1 MTADR
6 LDLVPDVSGNAPVG
20 APKQRD
26 IEPRAERNTGGLS
39 VDVDAP
45 DVTQQRQ
52 SWYARLQGH
61 RKTWMAIRGF
71 REILLIAGVYS
82 LYDFT
87 RFLVEGK
94 TAVAL
99 DHGHDLLK
107 LEKWIGLAPER
118 ALNKLF
124 SAHIAL
130 GLSADYLYATLH
142 YIVTPAVLVWMW
154 RRHASSYPFARTV
167 LMLATIFAL
176 VGYSLLPMAPP
187 RLLPGF
193 IDTMSKFSHD
203 GWWGSAASAPRG
215 LAADTNQF
223 AAMPSLH
230 VGWAIWCGWMIVRY
244 GRHRLTK
251 ALGVAYPIVVSVAV
265 MATANHYLLDVV
277 AGGVVMGLGYGA
289 VRLLARA
296 GFLNFPRGGSVEAAP
311 AAKPAPA

>member
-6 LDLVPDVSGNAPVG
+6 LDLVSPLSGDDLAIDLDAPVVL
-20 APKQRD
+20 ADRK
-26 IEPRAERNTGGLS
+26 
-39 VDVDAP
+39 
-45 DVTQQRQ
+45 
-52 SWYARLQGH
+52 SWYARLQDH

-71 REILLIAGVYS
+71 REVLLIAAVYTM
-82 LYDFT
+82 YDFT

-94 TAVAL
+94 TAVAM
-99 DHGHDLLK
+99 DHGKDLLK
-107 LEKWIGLAPER
+107 LEKWIGIAPEH

-142 YIVTPAVLVWMW
+142 YIVTPVVLVWMW
-154 RRHASSYPFARTV
+154 RRHSSAYPFARTV
-167 LMLATIFAL
+167 LMIATIFAL

-193 IDTMSKFSHD
+193 IDTMSKFSSH

-215 LAADTNQF
+215 FAADTNQF

-230 VGWAIWCGWMIVRY
+230 VGWAIWCGWMTVRY
-244 GRHRLTK
+244 GRHRITK
-251 ALGVAYPIVVSVAV
+251 VLGLAYPIVVTIAV
-265 MATANHYLLDVV
+265 MATANHYLLDAV
-277 AGGVVMGLGYGA
+277 AGGVVMALGYGA

-296 GFLNFPRGGSVEAAP
+296 GVVSFPGRVAIEPDPLAEAAP
-311 AAKPAPA
+311 A